1 MVSDSDALAMHCRP
15 GQTRVWA
22 FHFGWDVVTRCTTR
36 PTPSKYQSF
45 CMMTSHKTRQS
56 CPGGTSRENRAN
68 FLLFRIIYFTSE
80 GDRTTANNI
89 RKALSYKKE
98 RRQGKKLKVSL
109 KRSLISFLT
118 SKMHNQRLHTPF
130 WEWAFMRNLLNRM
143 RGEKPHP
150 SQCSRPNRALKIIY
164 SF

>member
-1 MVSDSDALAMHCRP
+1 MHLQCIVGQARLKYEPSTLAGMWLQGAPHDLLH
-15 GQTRVWA
+15 QSTKVFVWWHRIKQGKA
-22 FHFGWDVVTRCTTR
+22 VT
-36 PTPSKYQSF
+36 
-45 CMMTSHKTRQS
+45 
-56 CPGGTSRENRAN
+56 GGTSRENRAN

-80 GDRTTANNI
+80 GDRTPANNI

-98 RRQGKKLKVSL
+98 RRQGKKLKVFL

-118 SKMHNQRLHTPF
+118 SKMHNQRLHTPI
-130 WEWAFMRNLLNRM
+130 WRWALMRKVRNRM

-150 SQCSRPNRALKIIY
+150 SQCSRPNRALKITY